1 MRKPSPNFT
10 RLQYLSDTLR
20 RRFPGFVDEDAN
32 PRPQSLA
39 NGDDRFELTRIEAEV
54 RALFAGSIPRHPAY
68 NNQVLFA
75 LATFRA
81 NNVAALNPDDASL
94 RRIIQAVNDRQP
106 RFKPLIAFDGTGYRF
121 GPLIEDTLTLH
132 ALLQDYSTIK
142 GGDLHAFP
150 SIETMGYHRDENT
163 LRRYDLGPAL
173 ERKRRKINVNR
184 EWDNLTE
191 QDLAALDLAQSDQR
205 GITEALA
212 GNGPP
217 PDVWVEASVDR
228 IDNLLLRRK
237 QLRAIKKHLN
247 ERCPAGSYFN
257 RTRQEIIHI
266 VWSNRR
272 VIQDYK
278 DAAEIRRRQGKVRK
292 DGSVWVAPEKQLP
305 FNDVIDSSMRVLAVA
320 RRRLSHVAPSPRPMS
335 PEDAI
340 SIDKLLLAHLDA
352 SGVARREG
360 PIPGDRAEAFMRA
373 RLPRHHVPERI
384 KRAATADLEANV
396 RTNPDAARWAE
407 TCADTVTEII
417 PFEDRATL
425 SKRIALQEDVF
436 ANRDHF
442 FGGTSEIGRFTTR
455 LDLFRTRYHSL
466 LSKKYDL
473 LERLA
478 RELDSYDNAWQGRIN
493 RNRDGLSASAGATLP
508 ISADNNISGK
518 TPRRLQDS
526 SWGASTFDLSDSEGC
541 DTGHA
546 ERKRPRYDRPS
557 AAGTPP
563 SPQQRAAN
571 RLEHRSWAA
580 STFDL
585 SASEDSDTERPQ
597 RKRPRYDTSST
608 AAGAASRNSRPAV
621 VAPSRPEQRALSSL
635 PNTSWSSPAFDL
647 SDSEDSVA
655 ERRQRKRLR
664 YDTSSTA
671 GGAASRNRHSSIVAP
686 AGPEQRAPS
695 SLRNTS
701 WSTPAFD
708 LSDSEDSQT
717 EPPERG
723 SPAGG
728 SPTKRQGTL
737 RERPRDRDQARG
749 P

>member
-39 NGDDRFELTRIEAEV
+39 DGDDRFELTRIEAEV

-94 RRIIQAVNDRQP
+94 RRIVQAVNDRQP

-163 LRRYDLGPAL
+163 LRRFEFGPAL
-173 ERKRRKINVNR
+173 ERKRRKINVDR

-191 QDLAALDLAQSDQR
+191 QDLAALDLAQDERSE
-205 GITEALA
+205 ITQALA
-212 GNGPP
+212 GDGSP
-217 PDVWVEASVDR
+217 PDIWVEASVDR

-237 QLRAIKKHLN
+237 QLRAINKHLD

-257 RTRQEIIHI
+257 RTRQEVIHI

-278 DAAEIRRRQGKVRK
+278 DAAENRRRQGKARK
-292 DGSVWVAPEKQLP
+292 DGSVWVDPEKQLP
-305 FNDVIDSSMRVLAVA
+305 FNDVIVSTMRVLAVA
-320 RRRLSHVAPSPRPMS
+320 RRNLAHVAPSPRPMS

-340 SIDKLLLAHLDA
+340 KIDKLLMAHLDA
-352 SGVARREG
+352 SLMGHREG
-360 PIPGDRAEAFMRA
+360 RNPEALLRAG
-373 RLPRHHVPERI
+373 LPRHHVPERI
-384 KRAATADLEANV
+384 KRAATTDREGNA
-396 RTNPDAARWAE
+396 RTNLDAARWAE
-407 TCADTVTEII
+407 TCADTVAEII

-442 FGGTSEIGRFTTR
+442 FGGTGEIERFTTR
-455 LDLFRTRYHSL
+455 PYLFRTRYHNL
-466 LSKKYDL
+466 LHKKHDL

-478 RELDSYDNAWQGRIN
+478 RELDNYDNAWQGRLN
-493 RNRDGLSASAGATLP
+493 LNKDGLSASAGATLP
-508 ISADNNISGK
+508 ISAGSHVSEQ
-518 TPRRLQDS
+518 TARRLQNS
-526 SWGASTFDLSDSEGC
+526 SWGASTFDLSDSE
-541 DTGHA
+541 DSGHA
-546 ERKRPRYDRPS
+546 KRKRPPNHRPS
-557 AAGTPP
+557 AAGTPT
-563 SPQQRAAN
+563 SPQQRDAN
-571 RLEHRSWAA
+571 RLRHRSWAA
-580 STFDL
+580 
-585 SASEDSDTERPQ
+585 
-597 RKRPRYDTSST
+597 
-608 AAGAASRNSRPAV
+608 
-621 VAPSRPEQRALSSL
+621 
-635 PNTSWSSPAFDL
+635 PAFDL
-647 SDSEDSVA
+647 SGSEDSDA
-655 ERRQRKRLR
+655 ERPQRKRLR
-664 YDTSSTA
+664 YDTSSA
-671 GGAASRNRHSSIVAP
+671 PAAASRNAQPPVFAP
-686 AGPEQRAPS
+686 ESPEQRA
-695 SLRNTS
+695 LRRLPNTS

-708 LSDSEDSQT
+708 LSDSEDSDAERPQRKRLRYDTSSTAAGAASRNSSSAVVAPSRPEQRAPSSLPNTSWSTPAFNLSDSEDSQT
-717 EPPERG
+717 GPPERG
-723 SPAGG
+723 SLSG
-728 SPTKRQGTL
+728 SGLTKRQGTL

-749 P
+749 A